1 MVLEVTAKDLDT
13 EKIIYQDQRQYFEIG
28 LDLDGYMRYGAWQI
42 KEIVDLT
49 LQPLK
54 TQHER
59 FFFIMEQGVKKV
71 EVSVN
76 LYYYISGKKGD
87 LIHQKKF
94 VFHYEE
100 D

>member
-1 MVLEVTAKDLDT
+1 MTAKDLDT
-13 EKIIYQDQRQYFEIG
+13 GKVLYRDERKYFEIG

-59 FFFIMEQGVKKV
+59 FFFVMGKEVKKV
-71 EVSVN
+71 EVAVN

-94 VFHYEE
+94 IFDYEE
-100 D
+100 

>member
-1 MVLEVTAKDLDT
+1 VVLEVTAKDLESGKVLYRGERT
-13 EKIIYQDQRQYFEIG
+13 YFEIG

-59 FFFIMEQGVKKV
+59 FFFLLNKNTKSA
-71 EVSVN
+71 EVAVN
-76 LYYYISGKKGD
+76 VYYYISGKKGS
-87 LIHQKKF
+87 LVHQKKF
-94 VFHYEE
+94 VFGFEE
-100 D
+100 